1 MKNLILVLLFLPVLA
16 AAQPTA
22 GMRVALSMLEK
33 SGVVEGSRAGQ
44 IPLTNSDGNLR
55 YAQYVEIESVQL
67 SYVPG
72 ATANTAHLSEFV
84 RGSDGNNYYID
95 WQGRSVLLSSQQ
107 NLQIYGPFPDQQAA
121 QEGGVQPGQLFHVG
135 YGSTVYSF
143 GIIVRKN

>member
-16 AAQPTA
+16 AAQPPA

-67 SYVPG
+67 SYIPSSTG
-72 ATANTAHLSEFV
+72 NTQHLSEFV
-84 RGSDGNNYYID
+84 KGSDGNNYYID
-95 WQGRSVLLSSQQ
+95 FQGRSVLLSSQ
-107 NLQIYGPFPDQQAA
+107 NLQIYGPFPDQASA
-121 QEGGVQPGQLFHVG
+121 GAGGVQPGQLFYTG
-135 YGSTVYSF
+135 YGSTVYPQ
-143 GIIVRKN
+143 GLIVRKN